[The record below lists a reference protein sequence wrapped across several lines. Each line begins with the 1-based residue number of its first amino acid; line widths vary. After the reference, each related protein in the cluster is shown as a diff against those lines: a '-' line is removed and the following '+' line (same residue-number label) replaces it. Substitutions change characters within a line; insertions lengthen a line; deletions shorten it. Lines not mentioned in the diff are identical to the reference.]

1 MRRAFIFYLIRSI
14 KSKCSPLGN
23 ISGELEDRV
32 RDLVEK
38 SSRLGKSYAVA
49 VKSLLVFKTAQKK
62 DKCNAKHTKI
72 AILNIYLSKSYFN
85 QG

>member
-38 SSRLGKSYAVA
+38 SSRVGSSYAITG
-49 VKSLLVFKTAQKK
+49 KSLLIFKTANKQ
-62 DKCNAKHTKI
+62 DKCDAKHK
-72 AILNIYLSKSYFN
+72 
-85 QG
+85 